1 MLVIKES
8 QIQAFI
14 AATDA
19 ELYAVVATAVR
30 TANPTRVDG
39 YSDEKITKMVSN
51 AVARARKHNIEKV
64 QDIAAFVAVMFET
77 SPRFDEQKEIAAV
90 LEDVHYPP
98 EERFY
103 QLFERVSDEA
113 WAEAERSYD
122 VALWFAENK

>member
-1 MLVIKES
+1 MLVIKEA

-19 ELYAVVATAVR
+19 ELYAVVANAVR
-30 TANPTRVDG
+30 AACPSRVDG
-39 YSDEKITKMVSN
+39 YSDKKLAKMVSN

-64 QDIAAFVAVMFET
+64 QDIAAFAAVMFET

-90 LEDVHYPP
+90 LEDIHYPP

-122 VALWFAENK
+122 VDSWFAG